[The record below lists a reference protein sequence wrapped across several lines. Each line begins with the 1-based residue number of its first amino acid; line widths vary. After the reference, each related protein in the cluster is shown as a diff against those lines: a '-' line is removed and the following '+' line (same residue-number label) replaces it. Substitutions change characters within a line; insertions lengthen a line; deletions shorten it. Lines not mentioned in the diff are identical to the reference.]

1 MDAQEF
7 TDVIQVCTD
16 GSSLSEK
23 GVTTAVELAKTLG
36 LPLLGMTVVKGDAPE
51 NGLEG
56 EPQEVRDRL
65 QTIAEEAQAAGI
77 PYLILA
83 EHAATPHEGILS
95 VAMRYDARFI
105 VIQPFHVAE
114 VFTGSPGKYVPL
126 KETIRGF
133 KMIVDGECDQLP
145 EQAFYMVGTIDEAFE
160 KAKTIK

>member
-56 EPQEVRDRL
+56 LRRC
-65 QTIAEEAQAAGI
+65 
-77 PYLILA
+77 
-83 EHAATPHEGILS
+83 ATACRPSLKK
-95 VAMRYDARFI
+95 RR
-105 VIQPFHVAE
+105 PP
-114 VFTGSPGKYVPL
+114 VFP
-126 KETIRGF
+126 I
-133 KMIVDGECDQLP
+133 
-145 EQAFYMVGTIDEAFE
+145 
-160 KAKTIK
+160 

>member
-65 QTIAEEAQAAGI
+65 QTIAEEAQAAGV

-105 VIQPFHVAE
+105 VMAAAAVWVLSAVSSWGPKRKRPLPRPI
-114 VFTGSPGKYVPL
+114 VP
-126 KETIRGF
+126 
-133 KMIVDGECDQLP
+133 CW
-145 EQAFYMVGTIDEAFE
+145 
-160 KAKTIK
+160 